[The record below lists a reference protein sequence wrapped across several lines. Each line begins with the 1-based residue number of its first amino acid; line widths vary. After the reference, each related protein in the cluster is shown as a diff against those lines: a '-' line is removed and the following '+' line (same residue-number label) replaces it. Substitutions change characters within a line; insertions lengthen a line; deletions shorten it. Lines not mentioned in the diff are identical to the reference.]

1 MATAHPMHLNLT
13 SWMMLFSMRSVIRTV
28 SLSSGLGSMALAD
41 WFSMLPAFRGLA
53 KCSRICSLYKG
64 TPWPGLK
71 NRVYDMALLMSAEF
85 YSKVAEFARQR
96 KYFAVAT
103 IVRVEGSSS
112 AKPGSKAIIDEH
124 GKIAFGWVGGG
135 CAEGTVRNEAL
146 KCIELRRPEF
156 ITLDMTDE
164 LLVGGMPCG
173 AKTALY
179 IEQVLPQ
186 PEPLIL

>member
-1 MATAHPMHLNLT
+1 
-13 SWMMLFSMRSVIRTV
+13 
-28 SLSSGLGSMALAD
+28 
-41 WFSMLPAFRGLA
+41 
-53 KCSRICSLYKG
+53 
-64 TPWPGLK
+64 
-71 NRVYDMALLMSAEF
+71 MALLMSAEF

-146 KCIELRRPEF
+146 KCIELGRPEF
-156 ITLDMTDE
+156 ITLDCSASE
-164 LLVGGMPCG
+164 CPAG
-173 AKTALY
+173 AKWMSISSRSSRSLNY
-179 IEQVLPQ
+179 
-186 PEPLIL
+186 